1 MIRFITSFY
10 LALGLG
16 RAAGGVQASAAAD
29 TPGAARQMLLKKVV
43 PLSANSVETRVIRVQ
58 FPSGYTT
65 PLHTHDGPGP
75 RYVLKGRLRVEDA
88 GKTQIYGPGDVFWE
102 TGAAMTVSSI
112 GGGDAEI
119 VIFELAPPPAA
130 GQ

>member
-1 MIRFITSFY
+1 
-10 LALGLG
+10 
-16 RAAGGVQASAAAD
+16 
-29 TPGAARQMLLKKVV
+29 
-43 PLSANSVETRVIRVQ
+43 
-58 FPSGYTT
+58 
-65 PLHTHDGPGP
+65 
-75 RYVLKGRLRVEDA
+75 
-88 GKTQIYGPGDVFWE
+88 VFWE